1 MQIIDSNIIIYS
13 ANPEYS
19 FLRKYFT
26 SDEYFVASISVIEVL
41 GYHKLVAAD
50 KKYFDAVFKIIPIIP
65 LTEDIINEAVAIRQT
80 YNISVADS
88 IIAATT
94 ITTHA
99 ELVTRNTEDFKNIKK
114 LKPFNP
120 FER

>member
-13 ANPEYS
+13 ANPEHS
-19 FLRKYFT
+19 FLRKYFI
-26 SDEYFVASISVIEVL
+26 SEEYFVASISVIEVL

-50 KKYFDAVFKIIPIIP
+50 KKYFDAVFKSIPIIP
-65 LTEDIINEAVAIRQT
+65 LTEDIINEAVAIRQIH
-80 YNISVADS
+80 NISVADS

-114 LKPFNP
+114 LNLFNP
-120 FER
+120 FEK